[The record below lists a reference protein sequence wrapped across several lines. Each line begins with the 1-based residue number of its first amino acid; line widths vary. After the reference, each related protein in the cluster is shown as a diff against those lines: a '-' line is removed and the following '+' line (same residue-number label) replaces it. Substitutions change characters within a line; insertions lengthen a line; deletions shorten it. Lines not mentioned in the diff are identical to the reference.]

1 MANGGPLLSVFSD
14 FLRGRIPTEDLLKA
28 FVNDQLTAAN
38 VIVSGS
44 ETTLLYSGK
53 YDTAAAY
60 KMAINLADNS
70 SGKISILVTVTVH
83 LINGYGDSAF
93 N

>member
-38 VIVSGS
+38 VTVSGI
-44 ETTLLYSGK
+44 TGITVTG
-53 YDTAAAY
+53 
-60 KMAINLADNS
+60 I
-70 SGKISILVTVTVH
+70 TVTVH
-83 LINGYGDSAF
+83 FI
-93 N
+93 